1 MKSCSSKRD
10 RGLIIS
16 IIVVICVFVVACIPA
31 GYAVYLGHRHQVYV
45 GELTDSFYDARF
57 KGGVMA
63 TYLGEHYHLTPDEA
77 SNIYL
82 IIMDAGVGKP
92 QKETPNNEDLIEI
105 SFPDGAKLTLSGTE
119 IMEKA
124 RKVDYGLYV
133 KFVTPEGEV
142 YEYDTDAIEGIEWC
156 RKILQRSR

>member
-1 MKSCSSKRD
+1 MKKKRTKKD
-10 RGLIIS
+10 IGLLVA
-16 IIVVICVFVVACIPA
+16 IIVVVCVFIVSCIPA

-45 GELTDSFYDARF
+45 GELTDSFYNARL

-63 TYLGEHYHLTPDEA
+63 TYLGENYHLTPDEA

-92 QKETPNNEDLIEI
+92 RKEPPANEDLIEI

-133 KFVTPEGEV
+133 KFETADGEV
-142 YEYDTDAIEGIEWC
+142 FEYDTDALEGIEWC
-156 RKILQRSR
+156 RKILYRSR